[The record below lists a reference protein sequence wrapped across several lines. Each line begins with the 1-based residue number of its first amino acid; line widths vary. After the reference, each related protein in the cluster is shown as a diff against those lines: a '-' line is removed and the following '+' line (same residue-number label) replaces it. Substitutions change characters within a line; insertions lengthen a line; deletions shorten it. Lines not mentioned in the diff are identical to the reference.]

1 MWTMRKMQNSPIT
14 VICEYAILHCVKW
27 KWRNYKECCWHTST
41 NFLQLL
47 LLVVVFFLYHQL
59 VTFMLLSFGLPLCML
74 FAVIIYLFF
83 SINYFFSNFS
93 QYFFV
98 FLLLLLGLCMY
109 VWIFICFYMYLLYYH
124 LLITFIHL
132 HQIQFQFQCILN
144 TCVLIKHIF
153 TYIFFCSS
161 TAAV

>member
-1 MWTMRKMQNSPIT
+1 MRVSEPGKMWTMRKMQNSPIT

-83 SINYFFSNFS
+83 FEFFSILFCV
-93 QYFFV
+93 FV
-98 FLLLLLGLCMY
+98 VAVGLVY
-109 VWIFICFYMYLLYYH
+109 VCVNFYMLLYVSIVLSFINNIY
-124 LLITFIHL
+124 TFTSNS
-132 HQIQFQFQCILN
+132 FSVFSIL
-144 TCVLIKHIF
+144 V
-153 TYIFFCSS
+153 S
-161 TAAV
+161 